1 MYILSK
7 HETFKVTP
15 FIITCEQTPESLS
28 LLMDSQLILFV
39 LLCYITVSAV
49 LLSNKNTWAGEE

>member
-15 FIITCEQTPESLS
+15 FITYKQTPKSLS
-28 LLMDSQLILFV
+28 LLMDSKLILFV
-39 LLCYITVSAV
+39 LLCYITFSAV